1 MQVDFYQ
8 LSTPLE
14 RALPQIAQRVLA
26 SGERLLVVSGS
37 EAQRSAID
45 RSLWAVP
52 PDSFLPHAQA
62 GADDDADQPV
72 LIAPEPV
79 AGNAAKHIAL
89 IDGVWRDDALGFDR
103 VFHFFDGETVTAARE
118 AWKALAD
125 RDGVERRFW
134 KQDEAGR
141 WQQAA

>member
-8 LSTPLE
+8 LSTPLQ

-26 SGERLLVVSGS
+26 SGERLLVVSGN
-37 EAQRSAID
+37 EAQRAAID
-45 RSLWAVP
+45 RSLWMVP

-62 GADDDADQPV
+62 GADDDDQQPV
-72 LIAPEPV
+72 LIAGEP
-79 AGNAAKHIAL
+79 APTNAAKHIAL
-89 IDGVWRDDALGFDR
+89 IDGIWRDEALSFER
-103 VFHFFDGETVTAARE
+103 AFHFFDGETVAAARD

-125 RDGVERRFW
+125 REGVERRFW
-134 KQDEAGR
+134 KQDETGR